1 MFCTKCGAQLDENA
15 AFCTICGTPTGK
27 GTPAQ
32 PPEETPLQPPE
43 QAPAHPEEQTPAQ
56 PVEQVPSQSAAQS
69 SAPAK
74 AKASDPKRKK
84 IILISSLSAAAVLLI
99 VGIVLLVLGIQRGNA
114 RKAQQEVWETYAAET
129 AQWLEQSEA
138 ERQMLLLTPDQHD
151 TYDDLA
157 QSIRQSLEREPEWDG
172 DLEEQTQEA
181 VDAVEL
187 QKADLDDLVEEVR
200 DANRLQV
207 ADLRATLEAMDLSWA
222 TQDQLDEINTLSTQA
237 QSLADGQDYRQAWEL
252 MQRWQDTALM
262 AAIPLTDFTVTVE
275 QYDLSDYPTVRLY
288 VDVRD
293 ASGNFISNLGANA
306 FYVNE
311 GRAVDGPFVRQTVT
325 RAAQINENAGL
336 SLGLVADVS
345 GSMGDVM
352 GQAKQ
357 AMRSFVG
364 TMQFAKGDEV
374 ELVEF
379 ATNSYICN
387 SFTSDASHVTR
398 SIDAMTPGGQTRL
411 YDTLISEIER
421 ISSRSNAKCVIGF
434 TDGYDNISVYSAQD
448 VVDRANAAHVPVFLI
463 GVGSSCDES
472 ALRSIAQRTGGFYT
486 NISSLSSLE
495 QVYNSIYSQEKEVY
509 LVEYTAQDSGFDGA
523 SYVNLQAR
531 SADGRGGHTRGF
543 SFQLSDF
550 FTLMY
555 NKFLVAGMDCQT
567 KGERNLLDSGLIT
580 TDKTSF
586 SDSKYIARQSQNA
599 IDGGGVGSN
608 NSNIFEVLTHFEVLQ
623 VEKDGDGYIVY
634 GLSQYDVS
642 KEKKW
647 SSIKKSSK
655 ERQAVEARYG
665 SDFPDSTLFW
675 VESNISNYEKLT
687 LVKDTDGRWKF
698 RTRTYEKP
706 GGGNGYS
713 TNHVYQVELIG

>member
-1 MFCTKCGAQLDENA
+1 MFCTKCGAKVEEGA
-15 AFCTICGTPTGK
+15 AFCTSCGAPIGEDA
-27 GTPAQ
+27 PAQ
-32 PPEETPLQPPE
+32 PGQEAPIQPPQ
-43 QAPAHPEEQTPAQ
+43 QAEPSPAQ
-56 PVEQVPSQSAAQS
+56 PAQQTPDQPSAQEVP
-69 SAPAK
+69 APPK
-74 AKASDPKRKK
+74 VKKTPDPKRKK

-99 VGIVLLVLGIQRGNA
+99 VGIVLLVLSIQHGNA
-114 RKAQQEVWETYAAET
+114 LSAQKEIWADYTAET
-129 AQWLEQSEA
+129 TQWLDQSE
-138 ERQMLLLTPDQHD
+138 EDRQLLVLTPEQRD

-157 QSIRQSLEREPEWDG
+157 RELRQSLGEEPAWDG
-172 DLEEQTQEA
+172 DLEEQTQA
-181 VDAVEL
+181 AMDAVER
-187 QKADLDDLVEEVR
+187 QKDALDDLVEEVR
-200 DANRLQV
+200 ASNRQQV
-207 ADLRATLEAMDLSWA
+207 ADLRASLEAMDLSWA
-222 TQDQLDEINTLSTQA
+222 TQDQLDEINSLSAQA
-237 QSLADGQDYRQAWEL
+237 QSLVEGEDYRQAWDL
-252 MQRWQDTALM
+252 MQRWQETALL
-262 AAIPLTDFTVTVE
+262 AAVPLEDFTVTVD

-293 ASGNFISNLGANA
+293 GGGSFVSGLGASA

-311 GRAVDGPFVRQTVT
+311 GRAVEGPFARQTVT

-357 AMRSFVG
+357 AMRSFVN
-364 TMQFAKGDEV
+364 TMQFSKGDEV

-379 ATNSYICN
+379 ATSSYICN
-387 SFTSDASHVTR
+387 SFTSDASYVTR

-434 TDGYDNISVYSAQD
+434 TDGYDNISAYSAQD

-486 NISSLSSLE
+486 NISTISSLE
-495 QVYNSIYSQEKEVY
+495 QVYNSIYRQEKEVY
-509 LVEYTAQDSGFDGA
+509 LVEYTAQDTGFDGA

-531 SADGRGGHTRGF
+531 SADGRGGHTSGF

-555 NKFLVAGMDCQT
+555 NKFLVASMDCQT

-586 SDSKYIARQSQNA
+586 SDSKYIARQSQDS
-599 IDGGGVGSN
+599 IDSGGAGSN
-608 NSNIFEVLTHFEVLQ
+608 NSSIFEVLTHFEVLQ
-623 VEKDGDGYIVY
+623 VEPDGDGYVVY
-634 GLSQYDVS
+634 GLSQYDIRRP
-642 KEKKW
+642 KKW
-647 SSIKKSSK
+647 SSIKRSSK
-655 ERQAVEARYG
+655 EQAAVEAAYG
-665 SDFPDSTLFW
+665 RSDFADDTMFW
-675 VESNISNYEKLT
+675 VESNISNYERLT
-687 LVKDTDGRWKF
+687 LIKDTDGRWKF

-713 TNHVYQVELIG
+713 TNLVYRVELIG